1 MDSVGT
7 GEIGIHAVF
16 TSSRDERDFIMV
28 GKRLKTVVPALCIIV
43 GAGLLLYPWISE
55 YLYENRADS
64 VINTHRLQAEET
76 DNSRKQEM
84 LAQAYLYNEQVSQSQ
99 VRLTDPFTA
108 DTASNDEMDYYSV
121 LAVDDTGYMGSVE
134 IPCIS
139 VDLPVYHGTSADV
152 LEYGV
157 GHLEGSSLPVGG
169 EGTHAVLS
177 GHTGLNSKKLFTDL
191 VDMEEGD
198 LFFIHILDETLAY
211 EVTGISVVEPSDT
224 SGLTIRPGEDLVT
237 LVTCTPYGVNSHRL
251 LVTGTRTEYTEQV
264 YEDALYTDTGTA
276 DSLWMKS
283 YKKAVLTGIV
293 LVAAV
298 GAGIG
303 ILGKIRRR
311 GV

>member
-1 MDSVGT
+1 MARKRVKTIVSV
-7 GEIGIHAVF
+7 
-16 TSSRDERDFIMV
+16 
-28 GKRLKTVVPALCIIV
+28 LCIL
-43 GAGLLLYPWISE
+43 AGICLLLYPWVSE

-64 VINTHRLQAEET
+64 VINVYKSQVEGM
-76 DNSRKQEM
+76 DDSKKQEM
-84 LAQAYLYNEQVSQSQ
+84 LEQAYLYNEQVSQSQ

-108 DTASNDEMDYYSV
+108 DTDPGDGMDYYSV

-152 LEYGV
+152 LEHGV

-177 GHTGLNSKKLFTDL
+177 GHTGLNSAKMFTDL
-191 VDMEEGD
+191 VELEKGD
-198 LFFIHILDETLAY
+198 LFFIHILDKTLAY
-211 EVTGISVVEPSDT
+211 EVTDISVVEPSDT

-251 LVTGTRTEYTEQV
+251 LVTGTRTEYTEQA
-264 YEDALYTDTGTA
+264 YEDALDVDTGTA
-276 DSLWMKS
+276 GSLWMKS
-283 YKKAVLTGIV
+283 YKNAVLIGAA

-303 ILGKIRRR
+303 ISRKIRGRR
-311 GV
+311 A